1 MINDKPLTDGEAAE
15 TGSAEMSLQEGNM
28 LWIIQENWYWIC

>member
-15 TGSAEMSLQEGNM
+15 TGSAEMSLHM